1 MSWRFKFTFGVILLL
16 FFLVISRLFYWQFV
30 KAAELSALGQLQ
42 YGSTVKL
49 TPQRG
54 EIRMSDGFPVATNKI
69 SYLVFA
75 NPKEI
80 SKKEE
85 TTLALSGI
93 LDMDQ
98 ASISADLSLDKY
110 WVALKTGIDQPTKD
124 KIDKLNLAGIG
135 FEKQYSRFYPEA
147 SMAAQL
153 LGFVGK
159 DENGDDQGYFGLE
172 GYYDRLLKGKAGTAI
187 QVHDAMGRPI
197 LSKINENSGEIEG
210 SNLILSIDR
219 SIQFLAEEKL
229 KEGIEKYG
237 AQSGMVGVMDPKTG
251 KILAMA
257 SFPSFDPRDFQD
269 YPETLYKDP
278 FISDLYEPGSTFK
291 PIVMSAAL
299 NDKVITPTT
308 QCTICSG
315 PVPVG
320 GYSIHTWNDKY
331 YPNINMIE
339 VIQHSDNTGMVFVSQ
354 KLGLDKML
362 KGLAS
367 FGIGDTTGVDLQGEV
382 SSPLKPKNDWYAV
395 DVATSAFGQGISV
408 TPIEILDAIGA
419 IANGGKRMEPHV
431 VSGVEAPDG
440 SVVGISPRVIDN
452 PITPETAKVMTEIM
466 VNAVNKGEAQWARLK
481 GYRIAGKTGTASIP
495 IAGHYDPTQT
505 IASFVGFAPADNPK
519 FVMLVIINRPTSS
532 IYGAETAAPVFFDI
546 AKGILTYYGIA
557 PTVQE

>member
-54 EIRMSDGFPVATNKI
+54 EIRTSDGFPVATNKI

-110 WVALKTGIDQPTKD
+110 WVALKTGIDQSTKD

-382 SSPLKPKNDWYAV
+382 SSPLKPKSDWYAV